1 MHDPLMTLD
10 EVADRLRIT
19 PATLRWLRHQGTGP
33 EGFKIGRR
41 VVFTTSAVEAF
52 IAQQRAAAK

>member
-1 MHDPLMTLD
+1 MTLD